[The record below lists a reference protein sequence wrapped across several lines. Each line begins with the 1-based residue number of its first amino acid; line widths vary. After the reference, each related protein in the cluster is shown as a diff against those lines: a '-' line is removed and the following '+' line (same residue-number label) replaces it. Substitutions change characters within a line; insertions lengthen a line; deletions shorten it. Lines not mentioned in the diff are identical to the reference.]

1 MQLPEVSAQA
11 KGVSARSLT
20 PCQRKTQWGFRV
32 ATDFR
37 VAQMLKHPTPCEF
50 HSIAEYYHA
59 LLLEGDPSVSRY
71 VPQPFLLTIGRGRHH
86 RRYTPDCYVVRDE
99 KVDVVELR
107 PRAEF
112 DERRRQALEAFF
124 RTHGM
129 RFVVLDNEAVL
140 SRRLEA
146 WNWQKIV
153 QTLVLNQD
161 LVTSSI
167 ERELLEEVFRR
178 GTVQLGDY
186 VQHSDR
192 ASSRPQEIAL
202 LRLLHQGKV
211 SADLAQDQ
219 LGYHTELTL
228 CG

>member
-1 MQLPEVSAQA
+1 MQLPEVSGQA
-11 KGVSARSLT
+11 IGISAGSLT
-20 PCQRKTQWGFRV
+20 PCQRKTKWDFRI

-37 VAQMLKHPTPCEF
+37 IAQMLKHPTPCEF

-71 VPQPFLLTIGRGRHH
+71 VPQPFLLTIGKRH
-86 RRYTPDCYVVRDE
+86 RRYTPDCYVVRDG

-124 RTHGM
+124 RTHRM
-129 RFVVLDNEAVL
+129 RFVVLENEAVL
-140 SRRLEA
+140 SRRCEA

-153 QTLVLNQD
+153 QTLVLHQD
-161 LVTSSI
+161 LVTSSV
-167 ERELLEEVFRR
+167 ERELLDDVFRR

-186 VQHSDR
+186 VLHSDR

-211 SADLAQDQ
+211 SADLAHDE

>member
-1 MQLPEVSAQA
+1 
-11 KGVSARSLT
+11 
-20 PCQRKTQWGFRV
+20 
-32 ATDFR
+32 
-37 VAQMLKHPTPCEF
+37 MLKHPTPCEF

-71 VPQPFLLTIGRGRHH
+71 VPQPFLLTIGKRQ
-86 RRYTPDCYVVRDE
+86 RRYTPDCYVVRDGQ
-99 KVDVVELR
+99 VDVVELR

-112 DERRRQALEAFF
+112 DERRRQALKAFL
-124 RTHGM
+124 RSHGM

-140 SRRLEA
+140 SRRCEA

-153 QTLVLNQD
+153 QTLVLHQD

-167 ERELLEEVFRR
+167 ERELLDDVFRR
-178 GTVQLGDY
+178 GTVELGDY
-186 VQHSDR
+186 VRHSDR

-211 SADLAQDQ
+211 SADLTQDE
-219 LGYHTELTL
+219 LSYHTELTV

>member
-1 MQLPEVSAQA
+1 MELPEGTDQAARVSA
-11 KGVSARSLT
+11 GSLT
-20 PCQRKTQWGFRV
+20 PCQRQTERGFRV

-59 LLLEGDPSVSRY
+59 LLLEGDPNVSRY
-71 VPQPFLLTIGRGRHH
+71 VPQPFLLTIGKRQ
-86 RRYTPDCYVVRDE
+86 RRYTPDCYVVRDGQ
-99 KVDVVELR
+99 VDVVELR

-124 RTHGM
+124 RTHRM
-129 RFVVLDNEAVL
+129 RFVVLENEVVL
-140 SRRLEA
+140 SRRCEA
-146 WNWQKIV
+146 LNWQKIV
-153 QTLVLNQD
+153 QTLVLHRD
-161 LVTSSI
+161 LVTWSI
-167 ERELLEEVFRR
+167 EQELVDDVLHR

-186 VQHSDR
+186 VRQADR
-192 ASSRPQEIAL
+192 ESSRPQEIAL

-211 SADLAQDQ
+211 SADLAEDP
-219 LGYHTELTL
+219 LGYDTELTV

>member
-1 MQLPEVSAQA
+1 MQLPEASERAMNASA
-11 KGVSARSLT
+11 GSLT
-20 PCQRKTQWGFRV
+20 PSQRKTEQRFRV

-50 HSIAEYYHA
+50 HSLAEYYHA

-71 VPQPFLLTIGRGRHH
+71 VPQPFLLAIGKRQ
-86 RRYTPDCYVVRDE
+86 RRYTPDCYVVRGGQ
-99 KVDVVELR
+99 VDVVELR

-112 DERRRQALEAFF
+112 DERRRQTLEAFF
-124 RTHGM
+124 RTHRM
-129 RFVVLDNEAVL
+129 RFVVLENEAVL
-140 SRRLEA
+140 SRRCEA

-153 QTLVLNQD
+153 QTLVLHQD
-161 LVTSSI
+161 LATSSI
-167 ERELLEEVFRR
+167 EQELWDDVLRR

-186 VQHSDR
+186 VRHSDR
-192 ASSRPQEIAL
+192 PLSRPQEIAL

-211 SADLAQDQ
+211 SADLSRGELD
-219 LGYHTELTL
+219 YHTELTA